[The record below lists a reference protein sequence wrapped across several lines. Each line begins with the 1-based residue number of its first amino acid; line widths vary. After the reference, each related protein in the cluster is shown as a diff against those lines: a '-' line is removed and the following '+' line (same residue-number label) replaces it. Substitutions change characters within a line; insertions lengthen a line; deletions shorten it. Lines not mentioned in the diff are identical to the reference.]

1 MEVVAFSG
9 PKWGQELNNIR
20 CQFSVIF
27 LVVNFFGLSSCSG
40 MQDLTRVDL
49 TDEMQVALKESSD
62 LNDETNEVV
71 YEISSFSD
79 ALKVAVDASP
89 SVQSLKKAERAVE
102 SQLLALVEGEEN
114 PGIILKA
121 DKSVPIENVVV
132 IMDIAN
138 RNKLKL
144 VLATSSK

>member
-1 MEVVAFSG
+1 MAIRSKNRVSTNFNMSSMTDIVFLLLIFFIIASTLISPNSLDVELPKASHVA
-9 PKWGQELNNIR
+9 PRPQTV
-20 CQFSVIF
+20 SVSITAD
-27 LVVNFFGLSSCSG
+27 LKYHVN
-40 MQDLTRVDL
+40 
-49 TDEMQVALKESSD
+49 E
-62 LNDETNEVV
+62 NEVNEQ
-71 YEISSFSD
+71 EI
-79 ALKVAVDASP
+79 
-89 SVQSLKKAERAVE
+89 E